1 LSKAV
6 PGLIRINRQLEPS
19 HLSVIYSLAKSASTL
34 CNHLFNAF
42 LKTLCFSGT
51 FARKEKIAE
60 KIEKIAEKIGLESQ
74 AGAPR
79 VSGAPEPGNSAKK
92 HGAPDAA
99 AGLRP

>member
-1 LSKAV
+1 LRKAV

-60 KIEKIAEKIGLESQ
+60 KIGLESQ